1 MSICQKKRFIF
12 FHFLELPHKCC
23 QRYTAKEAFYGTL
36 LSLHFM
42 AHLFYI
48 IIASPHLLC
57 TALFHNLKQSTKL
70 WSSSDN
76 F

>member
-1 MSICQKKRFIF
+1 MSICQKKTIHF